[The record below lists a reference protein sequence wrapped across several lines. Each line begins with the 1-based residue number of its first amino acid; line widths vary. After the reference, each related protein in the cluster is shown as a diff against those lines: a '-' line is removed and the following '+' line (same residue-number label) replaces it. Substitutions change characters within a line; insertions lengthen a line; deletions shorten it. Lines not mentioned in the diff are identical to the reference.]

1 MMKYLSAVCFLF
13 FCTCTYGAGAY
24 RNNVVAN
31 FADTASAKPLKS
43 YLRFPLGAAVK
54 VQLLRDN
61 AVYRNLVINNFNS
74 VTPENAM
81 KFNSLHPAPTVFT
94 WKDADY
100 IVDFALANNIR
111 VHGHTLLW
119 TKYTPKWVTDFNGSR
134 SDWADLLKNH
144 IQTIVKHFKGKVHS
158 WDVMNEAYDDKG
170 NLIPCIWLDKLGP
183 EYIELAFQYAHESD
197 PTALLFYNDY
207 GQEFAGRKLQA
218 IMAMVQ
224 DFKRRGVPI
233 SGLGLQMH
241 TVLRMSTLQLARAIQ
256 SAASTG
262 LKVHISELEVSVRY
276 QKPESFLLDSTLEFQ
291 QGEKYKGIFQ
301 AYRSIP
307 RAQQFGIT
315 TWNVSDADSFRNSK
329 ITNHDFP
336 LLFDMNFKP
345 KAAYKALVAEMS
357 KKK

>member
-1 MMKYLSAVCFLF
+1 MKYLVVVSFLF
-13 FCTCTYGAGAY
+13 FFTCSYGLAKQ
-24 RNNVVAN
+24 RNVSSTEI
-31 FADTASAKPLKS
+31 ADTTAPLPLKKF
-43 YLRFPLGAAVK
+43 LRFPIGAAVK

-61 AVYRNLVINNFNS
+61 AAYRNLVINNFNS
-74 VTPENAM
+74 ITAENAM

-100 IVDFALANNIR
+100 IVDFAIQNNIR

-119 TKYTPKWVTDFNGSR
+119 TKYTPKWVTNFNGSR
-134 SDWADLLKNH
+134 SEWQDLLKYH
-144 IQTIVKHFKGKVHS
+144 IQTIVSHFKGKVHS
-158 WDVMNEAYDDKG
+158 WDVMNEAFDDKG
-170 NLIPCIWLDKLGP
+170 NLIPCIWLEKLGP
-183 EYIELAFQYAHESD
+183 EYIELAFRYAHECD

-241 TVLRMSTLQLARAIQ
+241 TVLRMSTEQLAKAIQ

-262 LKVHISELEVSVRY
+262 LKVHISELEISVRY
-276 QKPESFLLDSTLEFQ
+276 QKPESFLLDSVLESQ
-291 QGEKYKGIFQ
+291 QAQKYIGVFQ
-301 AYRSIP
+301 AYMRIP
-307 RAQQFGIT
+307 RVQQFGIT

-329 ITNHDFP
+329 IRNHDFP

-345 KAAYKALVAEMS
+345 KAAYRALVNEMR
-357 KKK
+357 KKR